1 MNTLMRNMVLMC
13 FSAFVLNT
21 AILAYA
27 DAGYFADNKQKIK
40 EYIASDT
47 LHYYI
52 KDYQGNVRI
61 VVRQDG
67 AVVESNEYYPY
78 GGLFAATTS
87 MQPYKYSSKELDRTH
102 GLDLYDSEAR
112 WYDSLLGRTSTMD
125 PLAEKYYSISPY
137 AWCAANPIAYID
149 KTGKQPIFNTKGFL
163 IGVTE
168 DSKGLQG
175 MPIVMKQSNF
185 HNRMTTEEAS
195 KYNVGIDG
203 LLNKDAKKRFN
214 NSYKNLSKRPDWD
227 GKLTLSEANEWYA
240 KGGGKPLYIDI
251 KSLDLSMFY
260 SLGEQYVGKT
270 YYFNLLTCGNP
281 KDGLVYGHL
290 GFERTPN
297 DGVRAL
303 SDKYD
308 FDMKKWS
315 LSTSLRNI
323 ETIIGNF
330 VAGKGIPFDII
341 FYGEQKLKS
350 KPIWAS

>member
-1 MNTLMRNMVLMC
+1 M
-13 FSAFVLNT
+13 
-21 AILAYA
+21 
-27 DAGYFADNKQKIK
+27 
-40 EYIASDT
+40 
-47 LHYYI
+47 
-52 KDYQGNVRI
+52 
-61 VVRQDG
+61 
-67 AVVESNEYYPY
+67 
-78 GGLFAATTS
+78 
-87 MQPYKYSSKELDRTH
+87 
-102 GLDLYDSEAR
+102 
-112 WYDSLLGRTSTMD
+112 
-125 PLAEKYYSISPY
+125 
-137 AWCAANPIAYID
+137 
-149 KTGKQPIFNTKGFL
+149 
-163 IGVTE
+163 
-168 DSKGLQG
+168 
-175 MPIVMKQSNF
+175 
-185 HNRMTTEEAS
+185 
-195 KYNVGIDG
+195 
-203 LLNKDAKKRFN
+203 
-214 NSYKNLSKRPDWD
+214 
-227 GKLTLSEANEWYA
+227 SEANEWYA

-350 KPIWAS
+350 KPIWAR